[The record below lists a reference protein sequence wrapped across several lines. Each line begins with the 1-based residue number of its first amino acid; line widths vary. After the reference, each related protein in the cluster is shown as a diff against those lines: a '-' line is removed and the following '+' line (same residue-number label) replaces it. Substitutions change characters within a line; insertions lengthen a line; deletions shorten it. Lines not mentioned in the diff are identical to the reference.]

1 MDKRKSA
8 FFGKLF
14 CERGF
19 TLVEILATF
28 VLIAIIL
35 PVAMEG
41 ISIST
46 RMASESRRK
55 IEAGTLAEK
64 KLTEVTIT
72 RDWTNGDQNGDFGS
86 EYPEFKW
93 RYKVSEWGKEELI
106 RQIDLYVEWEA
117 VKETHS
123 VYVTT
128 LVSLEDDSN
137 AQ

>member
-1 MDKRKSA
+1 MDERKRIFS
-8 FFGKLF
+8 GKLYSKN
-14 CERGF
+14 GF

-41 ISIST
+41 ISLST

-64 KLTEVTIT
+64 KLTEITIT
-72 RDWTNGDQNGDFGS
+72 RDWINGDQSGDFGN

-106 RQIDLYVEWEA
+106 RQIDLYVEWA
-117 VKETHS
+117 AIKETHS
-123 VYVTT
+123 VSVTT
-128 LVSLEDDSN
+128 LVSLEDNSN

>member
-1 MDKRKSA
+1 MGERKIIFS
-8 FFGKLF
+8 GKLF
-14 CERGF
+14 SERGF

-41 ISIST
+41 ISLST

-64 KLTEVTIT
+64 KLTEVIIT
-72 RDWTNGDQNGDFGS
+72 REWVNGDQSGDFGN

-93 RYKVSEWGKEELI
+93 RYKVSEWGKEELL
-106 RQIDLYVEWEA
+106 RQIDLYVEWAA

-123 VYVTT
+123 VSVTT
-128 LVSLEDDSN
+128 LVSLEDSSN